1 MLADARLPMR
11 TMLALA
17 AMMGALFLIFV
28 RAAHDKA
35 TAPRTRLAYSPRAPP
50 APANASRPAWCGRP
64 EACDRWQPALG
75 QSARHGSG
83 DVALWYELS
92 HSPQD
97 HAE

>member
-35 TAPRTRLAYSPRAPP
+35 TAPRTR
-50 APANASRPAWCGRP
+50 SRPCAAGP
-64 EACDRWQPALG
+64 VGA
-75 QSARHGSG
+75 
-83 DVALWYELS
+83 S
-92 HSPQD
+92 H
-97 HAE
+97 HITRNA

>member
-35 TAPRTRLAYSPRAPP
+35 TA
-50 APANASRPAWCGRP
+50 RP
-64 EACDRWQPALG
+64 
-75 QSARHGSG
+75 
-83 DVALWYELS
+83 
-92 HSPQD
+92 
-97 HAE
+97 